1 MVDTPGFGD
10 GVDNTG
16 CWEPIIQYVD
26 QQFNMFL
33 EAETQV
39 STNISTISTYLL
51 YLPQVV
57 RVRVPDTRVHA
68 CLYFLAPS
76 GHGLRRSELCRIIDI
91 VVLTFRAIE
100 PKVILT
106 SKSMIVQRNKFVV

>member
-1 MVDTPGFGD
+1 MGHTIDIYNISIISTTSRLALNVVDTPGFGD

-39 STNISTISTYLL
+39 STNISTISTYL
-51 YLPQVV
+51 YIATISTPGGEG
-57 RVRVPDTRVHA
+57 
-68 CLYFLAPS
+68 PS
-76 GHGLRRSELCRIIDI
+76 
-91 VVLTFRAIE
+91 T
-100 PKVILT
+100 
-106 SKSMIVQRNKFVV
+106 

>member
-1 MVDTPGFGD
+1 MGHTIDIYNISIISTISRLALNVVDTPGFGD

-39 STNISTISTYLL
+39 STNISTISTYL
-51 YLPQVV
+51 YNIY
-57 RVRVPDTRVHA
+57 TRW
-68 CLYFLAPS
+68 
-76 GHGLRRSELCRIIDI
+76 
-91 VVLTFRAIE
+91 
-100 PKVILT
+100 
-106 SKSMIVQRNKFVV
+106 

>member
-1 MVDTPGFGD
+1 MYARLALNVVDTPGFGD

-39 STNISTISTYLL
+39 STNISTISTYL
-51 YLPQVV
+51 YNIY
-57 RVRVPDTRVHA
+57 A
-68 CLYFLAPS
+68 GGEGPS
-76 GHGLRRSELCRIIDI
+76 
-91 VVLTFRAIE
+91 T
-100 PKVILT
+100 
-106 SKSMIVQRNKFVV
+106 

>member
-39 STNISTISTYLL
+39 STNIATISTISTYLL
-51 YLPQVV
+51 YLH
-57 RVRVPDTRVHA
+57 RW
-68 CLYFLAPS
+68 
-76 GHGLRRSELCRIIDI
+76 
-91 VVLTFRAIE
+91 
-100 PKVILT
+100 
-106 SKSMIVQRNKFVV
+106 

>member
-1 MVDTPGFGD
+1 MRHTIDIYNISIISTISRLALNVVDTPGFGD

-39 STNISTISTYLL
+39 STNISTISTYL
-51 YLPQVV
+51 YNIY
-57 RVRVPDTRVHA
+57 TGGEG
-68 CLYFLAPS
+68 PS
-76 GHGLRRSELCRIIDI
+76 
-91 VVLTFRAIE
+91 T
-100 PKVILT
+100 
-106 SKSMIVQRNKFVV
+106 

>member
-1 MVDTPGFGD
+1 MGHTIDIYNISIISTISRLALNVVDTPGFGD

-51 YLPQVV
+51 YLH
-57 RVRVPDTRVHA
+57 RW
-68 CLYFLAPS
+68 
-76 GHGLRRSELCRIIDI
+76 
-91 VVLTFRAIE
+91 
-100 PKVILT
+100 
-106 SKSMIVQRNKFVV
+106 

>member
-39 STNISTISTYLL
+39 TTSTSYNIYISTISTYLQ
-51 YLPQVV
+51 YLHGNITINHLLCNCVSDPG
-57 RVRVPDTRVHA
+57 RDI
-68 CLYFLAPS
+68 CLCA
-76 GHGLRRSELCRIIDI
+76 GLFNLSLM
-91 VVLTFRAIE
+91 VA
-100 PKVILT
+100 
-106 SKSMIVQRNKFVV
+106 

>member
-1 MVDTPGFGD
+1 MRHQLDVYNISIISTISRLALNVVDTPGFGD

-39 STNISTISTYLL
+39 STNISTISTYL
-51 YLPQVV
+51 YNIY
-57 RVRVPDTRVHA
+57 TRW
-68 CLYFLAPS
+68 
-76 GHGLRRSELCRIIDI
+76 
-91 VVLTFRAIE
+91 
-100 PKVILT
+100 
-106 SKSMIVQRNKFVV
+106 

>member
-39 STNISTISTYLL
+39 STNIATISTISTYMLQ
-51 YLPQVV
+51 YLHIYYIY
-57 RVRVPDTRVHA
+57 RW
-68 CLYFLAPS
+68 
-76 GHGLRRSELCRIIDI
+76 
-91 VVLTFRAIE
+91 
-100 PKVILT
+100 
-106 SKSMIVQRNKFVV
+106 